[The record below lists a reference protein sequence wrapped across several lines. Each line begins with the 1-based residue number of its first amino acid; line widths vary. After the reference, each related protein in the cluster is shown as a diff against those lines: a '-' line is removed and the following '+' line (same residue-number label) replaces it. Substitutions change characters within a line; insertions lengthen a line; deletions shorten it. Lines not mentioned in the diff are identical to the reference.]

1 MAPRRR
7 YRNSLRRL
15 LFEPL
20 EERRVLAAGFAEFV
34 DHVFSLEKPV
44 VAVIHRSLVSRY
56 RTEGRIFEVSRDN
69 FEEIRQTILKELKG

>member
-1 MAPRRR
+1 MTLCSGTR
-7 YRNSLRRL
+7 SM
-15 LFEPL
+15 FS
-20 EERRVLAAGFAEFV
+20 ERFAEFV

-69 FEEIRQTILKELKG
+69 FDEIRQTILKELKG